1 MKRGKQTC
9 RILKEIRKQI
19 ADANDIELITSE
31 CQFKGDC
38 LGTCP
43 KCESEVR
50 YLEQQLKHRQ
60 MLGKAV
66 TLFGLSTGAIT
77 LNAAEHVTVEP
88 NLNTG
93 VRTEQMNNMKV
104 TSSEE
109 MIAIGDTITPK
120 PQSNKKKKSEE
131 TTDSEDDKVFGNMTE
146 LPPSFPGGYPEMTEW
161 IIKHIRYPKQYAK
174 GGVTGRVIVQFTV
187 DKTGRT
193 RDAVI
198 LRSLDSLCDKEAIRL
213 VLSMPLWI
221 PASVNG
227 NKTSMKFALPIF
239 FKYQQQ

>member
-50 YLEQQLKHRQ
+50 YLEQQLRHRQ

-66 TLFGLSTGAIT
+66 TLFGLSAGAIT
-77 LNAAEHVTVEP
+77 LNAAEHVAVEP

-93 VRTEQMNNMKV
+93 IRTEQMNNMRADSV
-104 TSSEE
+104 EE
-109 MIAIGDTITPK
+109 MAVIGDTITPK
-120 PQSNKKKKSEE
+120 PKSNKKKKPKE
-131 TTDSEDDKVFGNMTE
+131 TTDSEDNKVFGDLIE
-146 LPPSFPGGYPEMTEW
+146 QQPSFPGGTTAMMEW
-161 IIKHIRYPKQYAK
+161 ITNHLRYPKQYAE

-187 DKTGRT
+187 DIKGRI

-198 LRSLDSLCDKEAIRL
+198 VRSLDFLCDREAIRL
-213 VLSMPLWI
+213 VLSMPRWNPGAL
-221 PASVNG
+221 NG
-227 NKTSMKFALPIF
+227 KKLPVKYTLPIS
-239 FKYQQQ
+239 FK

>member
-1 MKRGKQTC
+1 MKKGKQTC

-50 YLEQQLKHRQ
+50 YLEQQLRHRQ

-66 TLFGLSTGAIT
+66 TLFGLSAGAIT
-77 LNAAEHVTVEP
+77 LNAAENVTVEP

-93 VRTEQMNNMKV
+93 IRTEQMNNV
-104 TSSEE
+104 RANSVEE
-109 MIAIGDTITPK
+109 MAVIGDTITPK
-120 PQSNKKKKSEE
+120 PKSNKKKKPKE
-131 TTDSEDDKVFGNMTE
+131 TTDSENDKVFGDLIE
-146 LPPSFPGGYPEMTEW
+146 QHPSFPGGTTAMMEW
-161 IIKHIRYPKQYAK
+161 IANHLRYPKQYAE
-174 GGVTGRVIVQFTV
+174 GGITGKVIVQFTV
-187 DKTGRT
+187 DKRGRV

-198 LRSLDSLCDKEAIRL
+198 VRSLDPLCDREAIRL
-213 VLSMPLWI
+213 VLSMPRWI
-221 PASVNG
+221 PGTLNG
-227 NKTSMKFALPIF
+227 KKLPVKYTLPIF
-239 FKYQQQ
+239 FKY